1 MPELLP
7 AGQARRDGGLMA
19 YQRGKTAQPVV
30 TVQSVEQARR
40 RNAALRIELAS
51 LTVENMQLESRVG
64 DLRGEVSKA
73 RKLLARKVREL
84 KAAQAQVELL
94 GTAPLAPSDSR
105 ESLYGGQAGLEAA
118 TAEMEAFESRGL
130 KLSKQRERKGPSH
143 GTGRCYQAGCRCTA
157 CLGWRR
163 RKSDQDLANYHRR
176 QAARKQVA

>member
-1 MPELLP
+1 
-7 AGQARRDGGLMA
+7 MA
-19 YQRGKTAQPVV
+19 YQHGKTAQPAV
-30 TVQSVEQARR
+30 TVLTVEQARR
-40 RNAALRIELAS
+40 QNAELRRELAALTQENTS
-51 LTVENMQLESRVG
+51 LQAQITA
-64 DLRGEVSKA
+64 A
-73 RKLLARKVREL
+73 RKKLSGMTRQLDVAR
-84 KAAQAQVELL
+84 AQAEWLGKVSVSPFAPVE
-94 GTAPLAPSDSR
+94 SV
-105 ESLYGGQAGLEAA
+105 YGGREGLEAA